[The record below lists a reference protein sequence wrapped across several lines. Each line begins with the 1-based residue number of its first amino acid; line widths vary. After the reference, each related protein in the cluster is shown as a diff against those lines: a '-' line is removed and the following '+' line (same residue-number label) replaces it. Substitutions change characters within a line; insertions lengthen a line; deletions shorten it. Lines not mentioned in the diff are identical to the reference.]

1 MRGAPRSGLPTW
13 SRGANLAAVAAAERA
28 QRWGSGRVRA
38 RTLVAAFGIGCAGGL
53 LLTPL
58 LAGPGPAGAAAPQS
72 VTVKILPSGISPAVV
87 NVTPGE
93 TVVWVNRSGATR
105 SILASDASFD
115 SGTLANGER
124 FQFAFNQPRTVSYS
138 VVQAPGVSGTVV
150 VAAAGSSAP
159 ASVPATTPFAPAV
172 PAANPADPQPAGFA
186 YTGSATAINGLVG
199 GLAVAFGAGLVMT
212 ARRYGVAATLSRLTF
227 SLGPDDLLPSR
238 RHRRERRDAARR

>member
-1 MRGAPRSGLPTW
+1 
-13 SRGANLAAVAAAERA
+13 
-28 QRWGSGRVRA
+28 
-38 RTLVAAFGIGCAGGL
+38 
-53 LLTPL
+53 
-58 LAGPGPAGAAAPQS
+58 
-72 VTVKILPSGISPAVV
+72 VTVKILASGISPAVV

-93 TVVWVNRSGATR
+93 TVIWVNRSGATR

-150 VAAAGSSAP
+150 VAAAGTAP
-159 ASVPATTPFAPAV
+159 ASVPATTPVTPVV
-172 PAANPADPQPAGFA
+172 PAATPADPQPAGFA

-199 GLAVAFGAGLVMT
+199 GLVLAFGAGLVMT

-227 SLGPDDLLPSR
+227 SFGPDDLLPSR